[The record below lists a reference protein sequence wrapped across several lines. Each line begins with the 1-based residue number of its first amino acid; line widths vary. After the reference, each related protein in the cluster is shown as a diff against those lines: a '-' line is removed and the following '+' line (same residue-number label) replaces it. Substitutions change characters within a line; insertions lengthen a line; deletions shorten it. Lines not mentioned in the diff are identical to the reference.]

1 MKVMQTLSQVCTWP
15 KVRRRKF
22 HTWPSVAIL
31 SANWPHMQQKWLLFA
46 SVIKPL
52 NKFYRALNQP
62 QKCHK
67 ATLPGKVGGMVR
79 YRTPRTLK
87 RARKALHKKCY
98 EVINLVLTMKSSHI
112 MQN

>member
-1 MKVMQTLSQVCTWP
+1 
-15 KVRRRKF
+15 
-22 HTWPSVAIL
+22 
-31 SANWPHMQQKWLLFA
+31 MQQKWLLFA

-52 NKFYRALNQP
+52 NKFCRALNQP

-67 ATLPGKVGGMVR
+67 ATLPGKVAEMMR

-87 RARKALHKKCY
+87 RASMSLRKALHKKCY
-98 EVINLVLTMKSSHI
+98 EVINVVLTMKSSHI